1 MAYYN
6 DIKIFRKAQKMT
18 QEEFADK
25 ARVSAR
31 YLRRIE
37 KDGAG
42 GSVSI
47 SKIEDLFRV
56 LGKKV
61 TLMISDY

>member
-6 DIKIFRKAQKMT
+6 DIKIFRKAQGMT
-18 QEEFADK
+18 QEQFAKK
-25 ARVSAR
+25 ANVSSR

-47 SKIEDLFRV
+47 EKVEEMFRV

-61 TLMISDY
+61 TIMISDY